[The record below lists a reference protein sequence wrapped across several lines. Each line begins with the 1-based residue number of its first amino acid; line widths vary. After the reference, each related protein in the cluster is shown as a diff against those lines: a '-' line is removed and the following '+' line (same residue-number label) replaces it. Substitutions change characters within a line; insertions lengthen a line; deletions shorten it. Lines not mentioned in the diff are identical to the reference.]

1 MYNYKQGEGVDYP
14 LFLFT
19 SKFGH
24 VFNVSFQEFP
34 YDFIE
39 IETIRSI
46 SVGCEDNSKPP
57 LDPEVGETVCCIIEE
72 YLSHNNE
79 ELLSYVCDNL
89 DQKGS
94 ARQRKFNSWHIAHGN
109 GKFVAAPHTI
119 ISKDDTEIYT
129 CLIFD
134 PLKHDEQTILES
146 YEKEILTLESH
157 KS

>member
-19 SKFGH
+19 SKLGFA
-24 VFNVSFQEFP
+24 FNVSFQVFP
-34 YDFIE
+34 YNFIE

-57 LDPEVGETVCCIIEE
+57 LDTEVGETVCCIIEE
-72 YLSHNNE
+72 YLTHNNN
-79 ELLSYVCDNL
+79 ELLSYVCDDL
-89 DQKGS
+89 DQKGL
-94 ARQRKFNSWHIAHGN
+94 ARQRKFNSWHNAYGK

-119 ISKDDTEIYT
+119 TSQDGTEIYT

-134 PLKHDEQTILES
+134 PLKYNEQAILES
-146 YEKEILTLESH
+146 YEKEILELESH